1 VLVDLG
7 SWSGVDDPAVGEHED
22 AVGQAEH
29 LLDLAG
35 HDDHGDAESARDL
48 MRA

>member
-1 VLVDLG
+1 MLVDLRG
-7 SWSGVDDPAVGEHED
+7 RTGVDDPAVGQHED

-29 LLDLAG
+29 LLDIAG
-35 HDDHGDAESARDL
+35 HDDHGDPESARDL